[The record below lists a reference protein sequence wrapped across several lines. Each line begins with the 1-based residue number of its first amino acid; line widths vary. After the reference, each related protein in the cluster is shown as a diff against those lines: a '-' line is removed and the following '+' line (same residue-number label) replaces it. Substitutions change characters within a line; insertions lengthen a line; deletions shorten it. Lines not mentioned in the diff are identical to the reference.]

1 MVTVR
6 EYECGCKITTD
17 KSYPSVEYCP
27 LHKSA
32 SDLYEALKEV
42 LNDANNGSFTSLAGS
57 VQKLGEQALA
67 KVEGGK

>member
-1 MVTVR
+1 M
-6 EYECGCKITTD
+6 EYQCTCQV
-17 KSYPSVEYCP
+17 VEVEYGETEIVYCP

-32 SDLYEALKEV
+32 PELYEALKEV

-67 KVEGGK
+67 KAEGGK